1 MFCGRSVVC
10 LRGVSPGW
18 QGGTAAVWAIG
29 QVGHLSGHRYSGYRC
44 IAAARCICTQGLA
57 VRRLSQVAG
66 NLDTR
71 AHPCGR
77 RAPDVQPDRHRG
89 NARHP
94 DIGASIFSAPA
105 GPVADPN
112 TVVVTDRSLHRVGP
126 DGCRAVD
133 QIIRTTALGLH
144 QVPVQIGAVATA
156 VGTAPLQSLIK
167 VKLPLTQPPIL
178 LGSTRR

>member
-1 MFCGRSVVC
+1 M
-10 LRGVSPGW
+10 
-18 QGGTAAVWAIG
+18 
-29 QVGHLSGHRYSGYRC
+29 
-44 IAAARCICTQGLA
+44 
-57 VRRLSQVAG
+57 
-66 NLDTR
+66 
-71 AHPCGR
+71 
-77 RAPDVQPDRHRG
+77 
-89 NARHP
+89 
-94 DIGASIFSAPA
+94 
-105 GPVADPN
+105 
-112 TVVVTDRSLHRVGP
+112 VVTDRSLHRVGP